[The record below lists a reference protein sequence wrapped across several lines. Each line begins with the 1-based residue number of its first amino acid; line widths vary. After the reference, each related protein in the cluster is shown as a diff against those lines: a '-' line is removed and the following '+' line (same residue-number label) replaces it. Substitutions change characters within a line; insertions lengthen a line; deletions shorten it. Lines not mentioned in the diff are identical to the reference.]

1 VNIVMLGPPGAG
13 KGTQAEKLSARY
25 GWPQIATGDILR
37 AALSEGT
44 ELGLEAK
51 RYMDAGELVPDEVVE
66 GLVEERL
73 GRDDAR
79 AGFILDGF
87 PRNMHQAAALDGYL
101 SARGLSVDLV
111 VNIVVEPELLVRR
124 IAGRRACRQ
133 CGANYHVDFNP
144 PAEEGLCGQCGGE
157 LYQREDDNE
166 ETVANRLDVYLGHT
180 KPVIEHYRPF
190 GCLVSVDGSKSPDE
204 VFEAITGAVEK
215 ALVRE

>member
-1 VNIVMLGPPGAG
+1 MNIVLLGPPGAG

-25 GWPQIATGDILR
+25 GWPQIATGGILR

-44 ELGLEAK
+44 GLGLEAK
-51 RYMDAGELVPDEVVE
+51 KYMDVGELVPDEVVE

-79 AGFILDGF
+79 EGFILDGF
-87 PRNMHQAAALDGYL
+87 PRNAHQAAALDGYL
-101 SARGLSVDLV
+101 SARGLSIDLV
-111 VNIVVEPELLVRR
+111 VNIVVETEVLVRR

-166 ETVANRLDVYLGHT
+166 ETVGNRLDVYLGHT
-180 KPVIEHYRPF
+180 EPLIEYYRPC

-215 ALVRE
+215 VPVRE